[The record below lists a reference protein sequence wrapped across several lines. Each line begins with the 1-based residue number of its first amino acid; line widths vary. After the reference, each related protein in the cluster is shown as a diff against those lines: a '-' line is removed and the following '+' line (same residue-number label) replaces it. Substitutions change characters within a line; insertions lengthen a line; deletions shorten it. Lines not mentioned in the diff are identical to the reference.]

1 MKKSPARQR
10 NEEPHQ
16 SFERSQSPKRYISTV
31 RISQQNKD
39 SPLKDMRYEF
49 KETERHIDRSKSS
62 ERMESILKVRKGAIQ
77 AKFTGP
83 YEPPI

>member
-1 MKKSPARQR
+1 
-10 NEEPHQ
+10 
-16 SFERSQSPKRYISTV
+16 
-31 RISQQNKD
+31 
-39 SPLKDMRYEF
+39 MRYEF